1 MNVGER
7 YADVIRNI
15 LIKSDKPWESDPVS
29 RNPNDIL
36 RLFAGGEDDLLLPL
50 PSLLPPAST
59 RFDNFTDIFV
69 FFFFFNRGLIFNK
82 QFISPQRDDPL
93 FVTCC
98 TRYQIFFSFIFYT
111 LLEISFAKGGRG
123 FKLFKRIGKRPRCL
137 SNRSWLCIF
146 QKAEKK
152 SIFKGDV
159 LVFFKF
165 CFSVQI

>member
-1 MNVGER
+1 MISFVSLQEER
-7 YADVIRNI
+7 MICCFPFPPCFHLHRRASII
-15 LIKSDKPWESDPVS
+15 S
-29 RNPNDIL
+29 R
-36 RLFAGGEDDLLLPL
+36 
-50 PSLLPPAST
+50 
-59 RFDNFTDIFV
+59 IFSY
-69 FFFFFNRGLIFNK
+69 FFFFNRGLIFNK

-165 CFSVQI
+165 CFSVQILIFPEFGDKNLLKVINPKFSIRGQGS